1 MARPKTK
8 EELLSLS
15 QENFDQIFVLIE
27 NLSPEQREQAGVND
41 TWSVKDILAHL
52 KAWHEMFFTWYEVGS
67 QGEKPEMPAPGY
79 TWKTTPEL
87 NEKIYQEHRGQPYET
102 IVDGLH
108 ATHQKMMALISSH
121 SDEELFTK
129 KKYKWTGST
138 SLGSYA
144 VSASSSHYQWAI
156 DLIKKWKKTPPES

>member
-1 MARPKTK
+1 MPRPKTK
-8 EELLSLS
+8 DQLLSLS
-15 QENFDQIFVLIE
+15 QENFDHLFSLIE
-27 NLSPEQREQAGVND
+27 PLPNELREAAGVNEE
-41 TWSVKDILAHL
+41 WSIKDILAHL
-52 KAWHEMFFTWYEVGS
+52 KAWHELFFIWYEEGS
-67 QGEKPEMPAPGY
+67 QGDKPEMPAPGY

-87 NEKIYQEHRGQPYET
+87 NEKIYQEHRTQAYDKVAPE
-102 IVDGLH
+102 LK
-108 ATHQKMMALISSH
+108 ASHQKMMALINDH

-156 DLIKKWKKTPPES
+156 DLIRKWKKTLPEG